1 VGKSGPGRKTTA
13 MKKMLVLT
21 MAMVLVGLYLGS
33 VALAQTTVMDA
44 IGVAPTTAL
53 TTGPLAPSGGPW
65 ILLPIAALV
74 LGTGVLTYTIF
85 RRDR

>member
-1 VGKSGPGRKTTA
+1 

-21 MAMVLVGLYLGS
+21 MAMVLVGLFLGS
-33 VALAQTTVMDA
+33 APLAQQITVMNGTTGIIFNDPIA
-44 IGVAPTTAL
+44 VAPTTAL
-53 TTGPLAPSGGPW
+53 TTSPLAPSGGPW

>member
-1 VGKSGPGRKTTA
+1 

-21 MAMVLVGLYLGS
+21 MAIVLVGLFLGS
-33 VALAQTTVMDA
+33 VALAQQTTVMDA

-65 ILLPIAALV
+65 ILLPAAALV
-74 LGTGVLTYTIF
+74 LGTGVLTYTIL

>member
-1 VGKSGPGRKTTA
+1 

-21 MAMVLVGLYLGS
+21 MAMVLVGLFLGS
-33 VALAQTTVMDA
+33 VALAQTTVM
-44 IGVAPTTAL
+44 IGKAPTPAL